1 MTEKDQPVGIIDSGI
16 GGFSVALCMQRK
28 LPHEDLLYFG
38 DGGNMP
44 YGNHSAGEILEMT
57 RYMLRF
63 MEERKVKVLLVACN
77 TISTLIDQYRGDM
90 SCPVLSVVEAGAE
103 AAASMSAKKVGV
115 ISTCFTD
122 STRCYP
128 SSIEKLAPEKVV
140 FSHGCPDLARL
151 VETYVGD
158 PAGGEILDKDIQAN
172 LDDLVHRDR
181 IDCCV
186 LGCTHYPLVAE
197 NIHRLYP
204 ELPLI
209 DPAEHMVQ
217 TVGAYLQEKGIQND
231 QKAQGTLE
239 IYTTASVAEY
249 QEKAERVGLSPITAV
264 REYPIMK
271 QKN

>member
-1 MTEKDQPVGIIDSGI
+1 MFLDGTV
-16 GGFSVALCMQRK
+16 FSLGQLTTDVLN
-28 LPHEDLLYFG
+28 L
-38 DGGNMP
+38 DG
-44 YGNHSAGEILEMT
+44 
-57 RYMLRF
+57 
-63 MEERKVKVLLVACN
+63 KVL
-77 TISTLIDQYRGDM
+77 T
-90 SCPVLSVVEAGAE
+90 
-103 AAASMSAKKVGV
+103 
-115 ISTCFTD
+115 
-122 STRCYP
+122 
-128 SSIEKLAPEKVV
+128 
-140 FSHGCPDLARL
+140 
-151 VETYVGD
+151 ETYVGN
-158 PAGGEILDKDIQAN
+158 PAGEEILDKDIQAN